1 MIFFT
6 CSLVRLKSSARI
18 SSLSWVKMEPSMR
31 SRLNRDTT
39 SSDRPMKRRHD
50 DTSSTESA
58 HSSDGGRHSSGC
70 PPVTPLAPPSAPL
83 IGSASGAG
91 VGVGE
96 GLALRLS
103 VATPGHLIRRGDGLG
118 VDDRTDPRS
127 TAQGSSGSTERA
139 GLVTSDAR
147 SEGPGEGVRVA
158 VSHSAGEE
166 EADVDGG
173 PWPGLANGLRAP
185 KGAKRLC
192 ETGRGLEQLE

>member
-1 MIFFT
+1 MNCIIFFT
-6 CSLVRLKSSARI
+6 CNLVRLKSSARI

-31 SRLNRDTT
+31 SRLNKATT

-58 HSSDGGRHSSGC
+58 HSSAGGRHSSGC
-70 PPVTPLAPPSAPL
+70 PPVVPLAPPSAPL
-83 IGSASGAG
+83 IGSASGLGLA

-103 VATPGHLIRRGDGLG
+103 VATPGHLIRRGDGVG
-118 VDDRTDPRS
+118 VEDGTDPLS
-127 TAQGSSGSTERA
+127 PPTPGSSRSTERV
-139 GLVTSDAR
+139 GLVTSGGGSNGA
-147 SEGPGEGVRVA
+147 GEGVRVA

-173 PWPGLANGLRAP
+173 AWPGLANGLRAP
-185 KGAKRLC
+185 NGAKRL
-192 ETGRGLEQLE
+192 